1 MSPSTSN
8 VYRTEYLR
16 LRNTEIV
23 SFCSIRTLLC
33 IESKAIEYLKSTLFP
48 SSKKQSQI
56 RSKVYKIVYIETSF
70 LTTNRLNINIPQKVP
85 HRWISIRTSSMWLKT
100 NLCLETPSACLGLAA
115 YAWRSLWGT
124 LDRLVLQLDPNR
136 NNLGGSTFQWLL
148 PNT

>member
-56 RSKVYKIVYIETSF
+56 RSKVYKIVLVETSF
-70 LTTNRLNINIPQKVP
+70 LATNRLNIYKYTSKGTASMNIDKNQFNVIEDK
-85 HRWISIRTSSMWLKT
+85 SMSSNSKCLFRSGS
-100 NLCLETPSACLGLAA
+100 LCLTISLRHSWSACAPT
-115 YAWRSLWGT
+115 RPESK
-124 LDRLVLQLDPNR
+124 
-136 NNLGGSTFQWLL
+136 
-148 PNT
+148 

>member
-56 RSKVYKIVYIETSF
+56 RNKVYKIVLIETSF
-70 LTTNRLNINIPQKVP
+70 VGYQSIKHININIPQKVP
-85 HRWISIRTSSMWLKT
+85 HRWISIRTSSVWLKT
-100 NLCLETPSACLGLAA
+100 NRCLVTPSACLGLAA
-115 YAWRSLWGT
+115 YAWRFLWGT
-124 LDRLVLQLDPNR
+124 LDRLVLQLDPSR
-136 NNLGGSTFQWLL
+136 NSSGGSTF
-148 PNT
+148 P